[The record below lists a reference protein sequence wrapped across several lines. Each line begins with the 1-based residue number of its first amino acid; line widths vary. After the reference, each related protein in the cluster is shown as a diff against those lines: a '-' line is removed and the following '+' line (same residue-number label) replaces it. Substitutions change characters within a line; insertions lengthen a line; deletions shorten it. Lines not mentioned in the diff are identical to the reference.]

1 MMTNPLKAK
10 LVKFWRTEGRSFLIL
25 VLVMCAFRSAI
36 ADWNDVP
43 TGSMKP
49 TILEGDRV
57 VVNKVAYD
65 LKVPFTTLHLAQW
78 ADPQRGDIVVCYS
91 PADGIRLVKRVVG
104 VPGDRIAM
112 RNDQLFINGVSAKY
126 KPLSQAVVAQLPAAE
141 RSYCEF
147 ASEEVQG
154 RSHAVMAIPAIDAR
168 RSFDEMV
175 IPAGSYFMMGDNRD
189 NSKDSRYFGCVK
201 RDQILGRVSTVAF
214 SLDPAAHRLPR
225 AGRYLSALQ

>member
-10 LVKFWRTEGRSFLIL
+10 LVKFWRTEGRSFLII

-112 RNDQLFINGVSAKY
+112 RNAQLFINGVSANY
-126 KPLSQAVVAQLPAAE
+126 KPLSQVVVAQLPATE

-168 RSFDEMV
+168 RSFDEII

-214 SLDPAAHRLPR
+214 SLDPAAHHLPR